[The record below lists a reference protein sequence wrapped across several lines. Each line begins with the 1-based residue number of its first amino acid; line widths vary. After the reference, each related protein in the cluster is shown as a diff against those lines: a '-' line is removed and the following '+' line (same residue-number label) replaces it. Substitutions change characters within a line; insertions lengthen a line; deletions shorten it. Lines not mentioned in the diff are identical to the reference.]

1 MTMKRPLCPLLLGV
15 VARAHGAPDGVKVS
29 SFDWIR
35 LDLYGA
41 PAQPFLSPDKTWCAR
56 TADR

>member
-1 MTMKRPLCPLLLGV
+1 MKRPLCPLLLGV

-35 LDLYGA
+35 LELYGA
-41 PAQPFLSPDKTWCAR
+41 PAQLLLSPDKTWCAR

>member
-41 PAQPFLSPDKTWCAR
+41 PAQLLLSPGKTWRAR

>member
-41 PAQPFLSPDKTWCAR
+41 PAQPFLSPDKTWRAR

>member
-1 MTMKRPLCPLLLGV
+1 MTMKRPLCPLLLGG
-15 VARAHGAPDGVKVS
+15 VARAHGAEDGVKVS

-41 PAQPFLSPDKTWCAR
+41 PAQLVLSPDKTWCAR

>member
-1 MTMKRPLCPLLLGV
+1 MKRPLCPLLLGV

-41 PAQPFLSPDKTWCAR
+41 PAQLFLSPDKTWCAR

>member
-1 MTMKRPLCPLLLGV
+1 MKRPLCPLFLGV

-29 SFDWIR
+29 SFGWIR

-41 PAQPFLSPDKTWCAR
+41 PAQLLLSPDKTWCAR

>member
-1 MTMKRPLCPLLLGV
+1 MTMKRPLCPLFLGV

-29 SFDWIR
+29 SFGWIR

-41 PAQPFLSPDKTWCAR
+41 PAQLVLSPDKTWGAR

>member
-1 MTMKRPLCPLLLGV
+1 MPLLLGV

-29 SFDWIR
+29 SFGWIR
-35 LDLYGA
+35 LELYGA
-41 PAQPFLSPDKTWCAR
+41 PAQLLLSPDKTWRAR